1 MGFPQK
7 IADEVLVRCSRHCC
21 LCGVYAGSKIELH
34 HIKQVADGGDD
45 SAENCIPLCLNCHA
59 EVKAYVA
66 CVELIDVIEKT
77 MSGLLTSRIN
87 VDDCKDEALSIV
99 KCDEILE
106 KHNRPLRN
114 LLLRI
119 LGSKIDGKARGDILD
134 DKNGAQYISLN
145 RLKFQLQTPVRQ
157 LEQHYLSYV
166 LEELKAS
173 IDAQDKAKTEICMKA
188 LISQCI
194 SMGWSTKGLFLLSEL
209 FEGEKSELEKWTA
222 FKNRITTDG
231 NTFFEIYY
239 SIKIETR
246 PGMGAENVRDTI
258 RAVGLRINTGSE
270 IINGDENRRDLYSKL
285 SAETTYIISEVS
297 AADLYSAV
305 LAVINTLNSK
315 LSIATFYNTIS
326 PWIANSPQI
335 VAYNKSSH
343 TALALR
349 LTDIFKTY
357 DYIDSNNGVFEDTNR
372 IFTNGT
378 KEHITTKLS
387 AAFAYTN
394 LSRSSLFQ
402 ETKYISLWIALES
415 VMRTGQ
421 YSDIISHVKFV
432 LPEILCIRYFYRMVR
447 NFSEDCIRCGFKT
460 ETSIGIDMQSANK
473 KELVKQLIC
482 IFRDSQAYQVLH
494 TRCSANSLLDYRC
507 SEIHELLN
515 DPTAIIQKFE
525 HYTQKIRWHIQRLY
539 RIRNEITHS
548 AFQEDKSLVIYI
560 EHLYTYLAQL
570 MSEVVYYVEHKN
582 VSTVEEAYAIILESY
597 RTYYELLKEGGLQ
610 VADVLPTGVI
620 EIV

>member
-1 MGFPQK
+1 MLSNSNDSRLRQK
-7 IADEVLVRCSRHCC
+7 NVDNKYIFFFQRWQELLESRT
-21 LCGVYAGSKIELH
+21 LDMYQYNI
-34 HIKQVADGGDD
+34 
-45 SAENCIPLCLNCHA
+45 LNT
-59 EVKAYVA
+59 YVA

-246 PGMGAENVRDTI
+246 PDMGAENVRDTI

-372 IFTNGT
+372 IFTNGA

>member
-1 MGFPQK
+1 MLSNSNDSRLRQK
-7 IADEVLVRCSRHCC
+7 NVDNKYIFFFQRWQELLESRT
-21 LCGVYAGSKIELH
+21 LDMYQYNI
-34 HIKQVADGGDD
+34 
-45 SAENCIPLCLNCHA
+45 LNT
-59 EVKAYVA
+59 YVA

-166 LEELKAS
+166 SEELKAS

-372 IFTNGT
+372 IFTNGA

>member
-1 MGFPQK
+1 MLSNSNDSRLRQK
-7 IADEVLVRCSRHCC
+7 NVDNKYIFFFQRWQELLESRT
-21 LCGVYAGSKIELH
+21 LDMYQYNI
-34 HIKQVADGGDD
+34 
-45 SAENCIPLCLNCHA
+45 LNT
-59 EVKAYVA
+59 YVA

-173 IDAQDKAKTEICMKA
+173 IDAQNKAKTEICMKA

-372 IFTNGT
+372 IFTNGA

-494 TRCSANSLLDYRC
+494 TRCSANCLLDYRC

>member
-1 MGFPQK
+1 MLSNSNDSRLRQK
-7 IADEVLVRCSRHCC
+7 NVDNKYIFFFQRWQELLESRT
-21 LCGVYAGSKIELH
+21 LDMYQYNI
-34 HIKQVADGGDD
+34 
-45 SAENCIPLCLNCHA
+45 LNT
-59 EVKAYVA
+59 YVA
-66 CVELIDVIEKT
+66 CVELIDVIGKT

-305 LAVINTLNSK
+305 LAVINMLNSK

-372 IFTNGT
+372 IFTNGA

>member
-1 MGFPQK
+1 MLSNSNDSRLRQK
-7 IADEVLVRCSRHCC
+7 NVDNKYIFFFQRWQELLESRT
-21 LCGVYAGSKIELH
+21 LDMYQYNI
-34 HIKQVADGGDD
+34 
-45 SAENCIPLCLNCHA
+45 LNT
-59 EVKAYVA
+59 YVA

-157 LEQHYLSYV
+157 LEQHYLLYV

-372 IFTNGT
+372 IFTNGA

-482 IFRDSQAYQVLH
+482 IFRDSQVYQVLH

>member
-1 MGFPQK
+1 MLSNSNDSRLHQK
-7 IADEVLVRCSRHCC
+7 NVDNKYIFFFQRWQELLESRT
-21 LCGVYAGSKIELH
+21 LDMYQYNI
-34 HIKQVADGGDD
+34 
-45 SAENCIPLCLNCHA
+45 LNT
-59 EVKAYVA
+59 YVA

-372 IFTNGT
+372 IFTNGA

>member
-1 MGFPQK
+1 MLSNSNDSRLRQK
-7 IADEVLVRCSRHCC
+7 NVDNKYIFFFQRWQELLESRT
-21 LCGVYAGSKIELH
+21 LDMYQYNI
-34 HIKQVADGGDD
+34 
-45 SAENCIPLCLNCHA
+45 LNT
-59 EVKAYVA
+59 YVA

-372 IFTNGT
+372 IFTNGA

-494 TRCSANSLLDYRC
+494 TRCRANSLLDYRC

>member
-1 MGFPQK
+1 MLSNSNDSRLRQK
-7 IADEVLVRCSRHCC
+7 NVDNKYIFFFQRWQELLESRT
-21 LCGVYAGSKIELH
+21 LDMYQYNI
-34 HIKQVADGGDD
+34 
-45 SAENCIPLCLNCHA
+45 LNT
-59 EVKAYVA
+59 YVA

-173 IDAQDKAKTEICMKA
+173 IDAQDKAKIEICMKA

-372 IFTNGT
+372 IFTNGA

>member
-1 MGFPQK
+1 MLSNSNDSRLRQK
-7 IADEVLVRCSRHCC
+7 NVDNKYIFFFQRWQELLESRT
-21 LCGVYAGSKIELH
+21 LDMYQYNI
-34 HIKQVADGGDD
+34 
-45 SAENCIPLCLNCHA
+45 LNT
-59 EVKAYVA
+59 YVA

-114 LLLRI
+114 LLLRV

-372 IFTNGT
+372 IFTNGA

>member
-1 MGFPQK
+1 MLSNSNDSRLRQK
-7 IADEVLVRCSRHCC
+7 NVDNKYIFFFQRWQELLESRT
-21 LCGVYAGSKIELH
+21 LDMYQYNI
-34 HIKQVADGGDD
+34 
-45 SAENCIPLCLNCHA
+45 LNT
-59 EVKAYVA
+59 YVA

-119 LGSKIDGKARGDILD
+119 LGSKIDGKAWGDILD

-270 IINGDENRRDLYSKL
+270 IINSDENRRDLYSKL

-372 IFTNGT
+372 IFTNGA

>member
-1 MGFPQK
+1 MLSNSNDSRLRQK
-7 IADEVLVRCSRHCC
+7 NVDNKYIFFFQCWQELLESRT
-21 LCGVYAGSKIELH
+21 LDMYQYNI
-34 HIKQVADGGDD
+34 
-45 SAENCIPLCLNCHA
+45 LNT
-59 EVKAYVA
+59 YVA

-305 LAVINTLNSK
+305 LAVINMLNSK

-372 IFTNGT
+372 IFTNGA

>member
-1 MGFPQK
+1 MLSNSNDSRLRQK
-7 IADEVLVRCSRHCC
+7 NVDNKYIFFFQRWQELLESRT
-21 LCGVYAGSKIELH
+21 LDMYQYNI
-34 HIKQVADGGDD
+34 
-45 SAENCIPLCLNCHA
+45 LNT
-59 EVKAYVA
+59 YVA

-166 LEELKAS
+166 LEELNAS

-372 IFTNGT
+372 IFTNGA

>member
-1 MGFPQK
+1 MLSNSNDSRLRQK
-7 IADEVLVRCSRHCC
+7 NVDNKYIFFFQRWQELLESRT
-21 LCGVYAGSKIELH
+21 LDMYQYNI
-34 HIKQVADGGDD
+34 
-45 SAENCIPLCLNCHA
+45 LNT
-59 EVKAYVA
+59 YVA

-372 IFTNGT
+372 IFTNGA

-494 TRCSANSLLDYRC
+494 TRCSTNSLLDYRC

-610 VADVLPTGVI
+610 VADVLPTSVI

>member
-1 MGFPQK
+1 MLSNSNDSRLRQK
-7 IADEVLVRCSRHCC
+7 NVDNKYIFFFQRWQELLESRT
-21 LCGVYAGSKIELH
+21 LDMYQYNI
-34 HIKQVADGGDD
+34 
-45 SAENCIPLCLNCHA
+45 LNT
-59 EVKAYVA
+59 YVA
-66 CVELIDVIEKT
+66 CVGLIDVIEKT

-372 IFTNGT
+372 IFTNGA

>member
-1 MGFPQK
+1 MLSNSNDSRLRQK
-7 IADEVLVRCSRHCC
+7 NVDNKYIFFFQRWQELLESRT
-21 LCGVYAGSKIELH
+21 LDMYQYNI
-34 HIKQVADGGDD
+34 
-45 SAENCIPLCLNCHA
+45 LNT
-59 EVKAYVA
+59 YVA

-119 LGSKIDGKARGDILD
+119 LGSKIDGKTRGDILD

-372 IFTNGT
+372 IFTNGA

-597 RTYYELLKEGGLQ
+597 RTYYELLKEDGLQ

>member
-1 MGFPQK
+1 MLSNSNDSRLRQK
-7 IADEVLVRCSRHCC
+7 NVDNKYIFFFQRWQELLESRT
-21 LCGVYAGSKIELH
+21 LDMYQYNI
-34 HIKQVADGGDD
+34 
-45 SAENCIPLCLNCHA
+45 LNT
-59 EVKAYVA
+59 YVA

-372 IFTNGT
+372 IFTNGA

-473 KELVKQLIC
+473 KELVRQLIC

>member
-1 MGFPQK
+1 MLSNSNDSRLRQK
-7 IADEVLVRCSRHCC
+7 NVDNKYIFFFQRWQELLESRT
-21 LCGVYAGSKIELH
+21 LDMYQYNI
-34 HIKQVADGGDD
+34 
-45 SAENCIPLCLNCHA
+45 LNT
-59 EVKAYVA
+59 YVA

-372 IFTNGT
+372 IFTNGA

-482 IFRDSQAYQVLH
+482 IFRDLQAYQVLH

>member
-1 MGFPQK
+1 MLSNSNDSRLRQK
-7 IADEVLVRCSRHCC
+7 NVDNKYIFFFQRWQELLESRT
-21 LCGVYAGSKIELH
+21 LDMYQYNI
-34 HIKQVADGGDD
+34 
-45 SAENCIPLCLNCHA
+45 LNT
-59 EVKAYVA
+59 YVA

-246 PGMGAENVRDTI
+246 PGMGAENVRNTI

-372 IFTNGT
+372 IFTNGA

>member
-1 MGFPQK
+1 MLSNSNDSRLRQK
-7 IADEVLVRCSRHCC
+7 NVDNKYIFFFQRWQELLESRT
-21 LCGVYAGSKIELH
+21 LDMYQYNI
-34 HIKQVADGGDD
+34 
-45 SAENCIPLCLNCHA
+45 LNT
-59 EVKAYVA
+59 YVA

-119 LGSKIDGKARGDILD
+119 LGSKIDGKTRGDILD

-372 IFTNGT
+372 IFTNGA

>member
-1 MGFPQK
+1 MLSNSNDSRLRQK
-7 IADEVLVRCSRHCC
+7 NVDNKYIFFFQHWQELLESRT
-21 LCGVYAGSKIELH
+21 LDMYQYNI
-34 HIKQVADGGDD
+34 
-45 SAENCIPLCLNCHA
+45 LNT
-59 EVKAYVA
+59 YVA

-372 IFTNGT
+372 IFTNGA

>member
-1 MGFPQK
+1 MLSNSNDSRLRQK
-7 IADEVLVRCSRHCC
+7 NVDNKYIFFFQCWQELLESRT
-21 LCGVYAGSKIELH
+21 LDMYQYNI
-34 HIKQVADGGDD
+34 
-45 SAENCIPLCLNCHA
+45 LNT
-59 EVKAYVA
+59 YVA

-305 LAVINTLNSK
+305 LAVINMLNSK

-349 LTDIFKTY
+349 LTDIFKTS

-372 IFTNGT
+372 IFTNGA

>member
-1 MGFPQK
+1 MLSNSNDSRLRQK
-7 IADEVLVRCSRHCC
+7 NVDNKYIFFFQRWQELLESRT
-21 LCGVYAGSKIELH
+21 LDMYQYNI
-34 HIKQVADGGDD
+34 
-45 SAENCIPLCLNCHA
+45 LNT
-59 EVKAYVA
+59 YVA

-372 IFTNGT
+372 IFTNGA

-473 KELVKQLIC
+473 KELVRQLIC

-494 TRCSANSLLDYRC
+494 TRCRANSLLDYRC

>member
-1 MGFPQK
+1 MLSNSNDSRLRQK
-7 IADEVLVRCSRHCC
+7 NVDNKYIFFFQRWQELLESRT
-21 LCGVYAGSKIELH
+21 LDMYQYNI
-34 HIKQVADGGDD
+34 
-45 SAENCIPLCLNCHA
+45 LNT
-59 EVKAYVA
+59 YVA

-372 IFTNGT
+372 IFTNGA

-507 SEIHELLN
+507 SEIHELLD

>member
-1 MGFPQK
+1 MLSNSNDSRLRQK
-7 IADEVLVRCSRHCC
+7 NVDNKYIFFFQRWQELLESRT
-21 LCGVYAGSKIELH
+21 LDMYQYNI
-34 HIKQVADGGDD
+34 
-45 SAENCIPLCLNCHA
+45 LNT
-59 EVKAYVA
+59 YVA

-270 IINGDENRRDLYSKL
+270 IINGDENRRDLYSKP

-372 IFTNGT
+372 IFTNGA

-482 IFRDSQAYQVLH
+482 IFRDSQVYQVLH

>member
-1 MGFPQK
+1 MLSNSNDSRLRQK
-7 IADEVLVRCSRHCC
+7 NVDNKYIFFFQRWQELLESRT
-21 LCGVYAGSKIELH
+21 LDMYQYNI
-34 HIKQVADGGDD
+34 
-45 SAENCIPLCLNCHA
+45 LNT
-59 EVKAYVA
+59 YVA

-87 VDDCKDEALSIV
+87 VDDCKDEALSTV

-372 IFTNGT
+372 IFTNGA

-482 IFRDSQAYQVLH
+482 IFRDSQVYQVLH

>member
-1 MGFPQK
+1 MLSNSNDSRLRQK
-7 IADEVLVRCSRHCC
+7 NVDNKYIFFFQCWQELLESRT
-21 LCGVYAGSKIELH
+21 LDMYQYNI
-34 HIKQVADGGDD
+34 
-45 SAENCIPLCLNCHA
+45 LNT
-59 EVKAYVA
+59 YVA

-349 LTDIFKTY
+349 LTDIFKTS

-372 IFTNGT
+372 IFTNGA

-494 TRCSANSLLDYRC
+494 THCSANSLLDYRC

>member
-1 MGFPQK
+1 MLSNSNDSRLRQK
-7 IADEVLVRCSRHCC
+7 NVDNKYIFFFQRWQELLESRT
-21 LCGVYAGSKIELH
+21 LDMYQYNI
-34 HIKQVADGGDD
+34 
-45 SAENCIPLCLNCHA
+45 LNT
-59 EVKAYVA
+59 YVA

-258 RAVGLRINTGSE
+258 RAVGLRINIGSE
-270 IINGDENRRDLYSKL
+270 IINSDENRRDLYSKL

-372 IFTNGT
+372 IFTNGA

-494 TRCSANSLLDYRC
+494 TRCSANSLLDYHC

>member
-1 MGFPQK
+1 MLSNSNDSRLRQK
-7 IADEVLVRCSRHCC
+7 NVDNKYIFFFQRWQELLESRT
-21 LCGVYAGSKIELH
+21 LDMYQYNI
-34 HIKQVADGGDD
+34 
-45 SAENCIPLCLNCHA
+45 LNT
-59 EVKAYVA
+59 YVA

-77 MSGLLTSRIN
+77 MFGLLTSRIN

-372 IFTNGT
+372 IFTNGA

-582 VSTVEEAYAIILESY
+582 VSTIEEAYAIILESY

>member
-1 MGFPQK
+1 MLSNSNDSRLRQK
-7 IADEVLVRCSRHCC
+7 NVDNKYIFFFQRWQELLESRT
-21 LCGVYAGSKIELH
+21 LDMYQYNI
-34 HIKQVADGGDD
+34 
-45 SAENCIPLCLNCHA
+45 LNT
-59 EVKAYVA
+59 YVA

-372 IFTNGT
+372 IFTNGA

-610 VADVLPTGVI
+610 VADVLPTSVI

>member
-1 MGFPQK
+1 MLSNSNDSRLRQK
-7 IADEVLVRCSRHCC
+7 NVDNKYIFFFQRWQELLESRT
-21 LCGVYAGSKIELH
+21 LDMYQYNI
-34 HIKQVADGGDD
+34 
-45 SAENCIPLCLNCHA
+45 LNT
-59 EVKAYVA
+59 YVA

-372 IFTNGT
+372 IFTNGA

-482 IFRDSQAYQVLH
+482 IFRDSQVYQVLH

>member
-1 MGFPQK
+1 MLSNSNDSRLRQK
-7 IADEVLVRCSRHCC
+7 NVDNKYIFFFQRWQELLESRT
-21 LCGVYAGSKIELH
+21 LDMYQYNI
-34 HIKQVADGGDD
+34 
-45 SAENCIPLCLNCHA
+45 LNT
-59 EVKAYVA
+59 YVA
-66 CVELIDVIEKT
+66 CVELIDIIEKT

-372 IFTNGT
+372 IFTNGA

>member
-1 MGFPQK
+1 MLSNSNDSRLRQK
-7 IADEVLVRCSRHCC
+7 NVDNKYIFFFQRWQELLESRT
-21 LCGVYAGSKIELH
+21 LDMYQYNI
-34 HIKQVADGGDD
+34 
-45 SAENCIPLCLNCHA
+45 LNT
-59 EVKAYVA
+59 YVA

-372 IFTNGT
+372 IFTNGA

-460 ETSIGIDMQSANK
+460 EISIGIDMQSANK

>member
-1 MGFPQK
+1 MLSNSNDSRLRQK
-7 IADEVLVRCSRHCC
+7 NVDNKYIFFFQRWQELLESRT
-21 LCGVYAGSKIELH
+21 LDMYQYNI
-34 HIKQVADGGDD
+34 
-45 SAENCIPLCLNCHA
+45 LNT
-59 EVKAYVA
+59 YVA

-372 IFTNGT
+372 IFTNGA

-460 ETSIGIDMQSANK
+460 ETSIGINMQSANK

>member
-1 MGFPQK
+1 MLSNSNDSRLRQK
-7 IADEVLVRCSRHCC
+7 NVDNKYIFFFQRWQELLESRT
-21 LCGVYAGSKIELH
+21 LDMYQYNI
-34 HIKQVADGGDD
+34 
-45 SAENCIPLCLNCHA
+45 LNT
-59 EVKAYVA
+59 YVA
-66 CVELIDVIEKT
+66 CVELIDVIGKT

-372 IFTNGT
+372 IFTNGA

>member
-1 MGFPQK
+1 MLSNSNDSRLRQK
-7 IADEVLVRCSRHCC
+7 NVDNKYIFFFQRWQELLESRT
-21 LCGVYAGSKIELH
+21 LDMYQYNI
-34 HIKQVADGGDD
+34 
-45 SAENCIPLCLNCHA
+45 LNT
-59 EVKAYVA
+59 YVA

-305 LAVINTLNSK
+305 LAVINMLNSK

-372 IFTNGT
+372 IFTNGA

>member
-1 MGFPQK
+1 M
-7 IADEVLVRCSRHCC
+7 
-21 LCGVYAGSKIELH
+21 
-34 HIKQVADGGDD
+34 
-45 SAENCIPLCLNCHA
+45 
-59 EVKAYVA
+59 
-66 CVELIDVIEKT
+66 
-77 MSGLLTSRIN
+77 
-87 VDDCKDEALSIV
+87 
-99 KCDEILE
+99 
-106 KHNRPLRN
+106 
-114 LLLRI
+114 
-119 LGSKIDGKARGDILD
+119 
-134 DKNGAQYISLN
+134 
-145 RLKFQLQTPVRQ
+145 
-157 LEQHYLSYV
+157 
-166 LEELKAS
+166 EELKAS

-372 IFTNGT
+372 IFTNGA

>member
-1 MGFPQK
+1 MLSNSNDSRLRQK
-7 IADEVLVRCSRHCC
+7 NVDNKYIFFFQRWQELLESRT
-21 LCGVYAGSKIELH
+21 LDMYQYNI
-34 HIKQVADGGDD
+34 
-45 SAENCIPLCLNCHA
+45 LNT
-59 EVKAYVA
+59 YVA

-119 LGSKIDGKARGDILD
+119 LGSKIDGKTRGDILD

-372 IFTNGT
+372 IFTNGA

-597 RTYYELLKEGGLQ
+597 RTYYELLKEDGLQ

-620 EIV
+620 ENV